1 MKDPRPNMEA
11 LRVAIVNLFAEHDVT
26 IPEAMTTLSILMAQL
41 AVHENVPKENI
52 LWGMSTT
59 YDITIKQMTG
69 DETCH

>member
-1 MKDPRPNMEA
+1 MNDPRPTMEA

-26 IPEAMTTLSILMAQL
+26 IPEAMATLSILMAQL

-52 LWGMSTT
+52 LLGMSTA

-69 DETCH
+69 EETCH